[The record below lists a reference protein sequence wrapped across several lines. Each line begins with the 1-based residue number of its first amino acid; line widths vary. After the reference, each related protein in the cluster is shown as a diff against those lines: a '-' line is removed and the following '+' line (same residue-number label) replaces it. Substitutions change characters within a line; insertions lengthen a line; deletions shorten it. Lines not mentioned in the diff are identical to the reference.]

1 MSHSTLA
8 AGLRQLRNKLASQ
21 QSNEDSDEK
30 LLHAFAAQREDSAFA
45 VLVRRHGP
53 MVLHVCR
60 RVLDN
65 EQDAED
71 AFQATFLV
79 LAQSAASLRKKSS
92 LASFLHGTAYRLALS
107 AKRAAARRRKH
118 ENRVPARAP
127 VDPAEELSWR
137 EVRALLDEEIA
148 GLPEKNRSVFV
159 LCILENLSRAE
170 AAQRLGLTERTVL
183 SRLSKAR
190 KRLAQRLARYGVELT
205 TVLSAIALATQPA
218 SALSPMLMAATIREA
233 LATASGN
240 GLTGVVP
247 AAVVELVQG
256 ASRAVMISKAKFVA
270 ALLLSATL
278 VAGAAWWLAAGVGR
292 LVDPVPADPPQPS
305 VSGQAPRQDASKEV
319 TVSGRVVDPDG
330 KPVERTK
337 LLFLYYGTNIPKKVW
352 AASTVEGRFAFTIP
366 VKEVEK
372 GGYGGSYWEKPW
384 EHTYVLAAAEGYG
397 FAVARVGERGAA
409 DLTLRL
415 VKDDVPIRGRILDL
429 QGRPVAGVQVR
440 IDGSLY
446 VPEKGDL
453 TAWLTSLQ
461 DEKRDPNLVW
471 WAYLTNLGS
480 PAFDLFFPPVTTGAD
495 GRFCIKGI
503 GRERVAALRIEG
515 PAIATQ
521 TIHVMTRPHET
532 IQFSRDKNRP
542 KKQMMPFF
550 GVGSDI
556 VAAPTRPIVGMVRDK
571 DTGKPLAGITIE
583 TNLIANDF
591 KIGYLHTLTDKE
603 GRYRL
608 IGLPKGDGNEITART
623 NDSPTP
629 FGNEAA
635 DPPPYLS
642 MQKKVANPPGLEPV
656 TVDFALKRGVWVKG
670 RVTDQTTGKP
680 LYAHV
685 RYYCF
690 RDNPNSQETDFVRS
704 SNYGRLTHEDG
715 VFRIPV
721 LPGHGLLAVIANHD
735 HYLRGIG
742 AEKMET
748 IQEGDRP
755 ESPSY
760 LKTAYWICVPTNYH
774 ALAEISPKPG
784 EESITC
790 NVALVRGRTLK
801 GTVLDPDGKP
811 LADAQVSGLK
821 SSYYWLNADAEFTV
835 EGLQPDKPRV
845 LQFVH
850 EKRKLAGALVLRGD
864 EKEPISLRL
873 QPWGVLTGRVV
884 SPRGEPLSGT
894 RVYCWMQ
901 VKWNGEDLHTAPLST
916 WAGKDGR
923 FCIEGLAPGWTY
935 RNIHVSKGSYG
946 LDFAGEGPKNPTLRA
961 GETKDLGD
969 LIVKPRE

>member
-1 MSHSTLA
+1 MSHSALT
-8 AGLRQLRNKLASQ
+8 AGLRQLRRKLASQ
-21 QSNEDSDEK
+21 QLNEDSDES
-30 LLHAFAAQREDSAFA
+30 LLHAFAARHEDSAFA

-60 RVLDN
+60 RVLGH

-79 LAQSAASLRKKSS
+79 LARSAASLRKKSS

-118 ENRVPARAP
+118 ENRVPSRVS
-127 VDPAEELSWR
+127 VDPMEELSWR
-137 EVRALLDEEIA
+137 EVRAFLDEEITR
-148 GLPEKNRSVFV
+148 LPEKYRSVFV
-159 LCILENLSRAE
+159 LCILENLSRSE

-183 SRLSKAR
+183 SRLFKAR
-190 KRLAQRLARYGVELT
+190 KRLGQRLARRGVELT
-205 TVLSAIALATQPA
+205 TILGAIALATQPA
-218 SALSPMLMAATIREA
+218 SALSPMLTAATIRAA
-233 LATASGN
+233 LATASGE
-240 GLTGVVP
+240 GLAGMVSPSV
-247 AAVVELVQG
+247 AELVQG
-256 ASRAVMISKAKFVA
+256 ASRAFMTRKAQMA
-270 ALLLSATL
+270 TALLLTAT
-278 VAGAAWWLAAGVGR
+278 LAAGAGWWRTAGVSR
-292 LVDPVPADPPQPS
+292 LVDPVPADFHQPS
-305 VSGQAPRQDASKEV
+305 VADQTPRQEPSKDV

-330 KPVERTK
+330 KPVSGAK
-337 LLFLYYGTNIPKKVW
+337 LLFLYHSIRIAPKKVW
-352 AASTVEGRFAFTIP
+352 ATSTAEGRFGFTVP
-366 VKEVEK
+366 VKEVENN
-372 GGYGGSYWEKPW
+372 GYRTEKPW
-384 EHTYVLAAAEGYG
+384 EDTHVLAAAEGYG
-397 FAVARVGERGAA
+397 FAVTRVGKPGAT

-415 VKDDVPIRGRILDL
+415 VKDDVPICGRLLDL

-446 VPEKGDL
+446 TPEKGDL
-453 TAWLTSLQ
+453 TTWLSTLK
-461 DEKRDPNLVW
+461 DENRDPNLVW
-471 WAYLTNLGS
+471 YAHLTNLS
-480 PAFDLFFPPVTTGAD
+480 RPAFDVLFPPVTTGAD

-503 GRERVAALRIEG
+503 GRERVASLRIEG
-515 PAIATQ
+515 PTIAT
-521 TIHVMTRPHET
+521 HSLHMMTRPSET
-532 IQFSRDKNRP
+532 VQFSRDKNRS
-542 KKQMMPFF
+542 KRQVMAFS
-550 GVGSDI
+550 GAGSDI
-556 VAAPTRPIVGMVRDK
+556 VAAPTRPIVGIVRDK
-571 DTGKPLAGITIE
+571 DTGKPLAGIRIE

-591 KIGYLHTLTDKE
+591 KIGFLHAITDKE

-608 IGLPKGDGNEITART
+608 VGLPKGDGSEITART
-623 NDSPTP
+623 NVSPLP
-629 FGNEAA
+629 SRNEAA
-635 DPPPYLS
+635 DKPPYLS
-642 MQKKVANPPGLEPV
+642 MEKKVANPPGLEPV

-680 LYAHV
+680 LYAQV

-690 RDNPNSQETDFVRS
+690 RDNPNSEETDFVRS
-704 SNYGRLTHEDG
+704 SNNWRLTHEDG

-721 LPGHGLLAVIANHD
+721 LPGHGLIAVIANHD

-748 IQEGDRP
+748 IKEGDSP

-774 ALAEISPKPG
+774 ALAEISPKPS

-790 NVALVRGRTLK
+790 NVTLVRGRTLK

-811 LADAQVSGLK
+811 LAGVQVSGLK

-835 EGLQPDKPRV
+835 ESLDPHKPRV

-864 EKEPISLRL
+864 DKEPISLRL
-873 QPWGVLTGRVV
+873 QPWGMLTGRVV

-901 VKWNGEDLHTAPLST
+901 VKWNGEDLHTAPLFA
-916 WAGKDGR
+916 WADKAGR
-923 FCIEGLAPGWTY
+923 FRIEGLAPGWTY

-946 LDFAGEGPKNPTLRA
+946 LDFAGEGPKNPTLQA

-969 LIVKPRE
+969 LTVKPRE